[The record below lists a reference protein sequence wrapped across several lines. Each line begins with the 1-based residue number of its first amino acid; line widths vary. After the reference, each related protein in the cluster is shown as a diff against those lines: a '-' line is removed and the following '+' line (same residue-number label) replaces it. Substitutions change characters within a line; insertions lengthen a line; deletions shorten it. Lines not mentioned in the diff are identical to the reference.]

1 LEEKDDADC
10 KLVLRGGGAQHPLD
24 PRYPVGMLFEASAGR
39 LFCEVALEYPAPAPA
54 IGSSSATFA
63 ASLHPSPRLGYR
75 TVRTPRASPAV
86 EPLVTLRRII

>member
-10 KLVLRGGGAQHPLD
+10 KLVLRGVGAQHPLD